1 MKREGFA
8 VEHMA
13 PGQKLPDY
21 KALRVTNP
29 GTKKKKKRR
38 RKCRKRH
45 RRRCLRRRRKR
56 PDFSRVKLVLKVTKT
71 PAEKRENITESVG
84 EDLSND
90 VSPIMTSVAAPVTVC
105 STGLLLLNAL
115 TLYV

>member
-1 MKREGFA
+1 M
-8 VEHMA
+8 
-13 PGQKLPDY
+13 
-21 KALRVTNP
+21 
-29 GTKKKKKRR
+29 
-38 RKCRKRH
+38 
-45 RRRCLRRRRKR
+45 
-56 PDFSRVKLVLKVTKT
+56 KLVLKVTKT